1 MEMVILTKIF
11 FIVLIVSICNVVYE
25 IGRFISAYADI
36 RKTYTSSVTRR
47 IFLWLSI
54 AYIASIIF
62 YGI

>member
-1 MEMVILTKIF
+1 MEMVILTKLF

-25 IGRFISAYADI
+25 IGRFISAYIDI

>member
-25 IGRFISAYADI
+25 IGRFISAYVDI
-36 RKTYTSSVTRR
+36 RKTYDSSVTRR